1 MIREV
6 INSLI
11 DYASIH
17 LGLEGLDRV
26 YARNIVLGELV
37 EQIEKYLK
45 EEKGYSDKEA
55 ELKAV
60 LVMGVVT
67 PSPEEVVKKF
77 EELRKFDSARSLD
90 YLYNLGIK
98 NYYFQ
103 KTMVDKNIVWKTD
116 YKSKITIS
124 KKQWLIKTLFGKLI
138 IKIKTSKLVLIF
150 LNQKKAT
157 KILLN
162 F

>member
-26 YARNIVLGELV
+26 YARNIVLGELGLEYPSDKAV
-37 EQIEKYLK
+37 FSMMEVPDYFIEQIEKYLK

-55 ELKAV
+55 ELKAI

-77 EELRKFDSARSLD
+77 EELRKFDSARALD

-98 NYYFQ
+98 NYYF
-103 KTMVDKNIVWKTD
+103 
-116 YKSKITIS
+116 
-124 KKQWLIKTLFGKLI
+124 KQW
-138 IKIKTSKLVLIF
+138 
-150 LNQKKAT
+150 
-157 KILLN
+157 
-162 F
+162 

>member
-26 YARNIVLGELV
+26 YARNIVLGELGLEYPSDKAV
-37 EQIEKYLK
+37 FSIEEIEKMEVPDYFIEQIEKYLK

-77 EELRKFDSARSLD
+77 EE
-90 YLYNLGIK
+90 I
-98 NYYFQ
+98 
-103 KTMVDKNIVWKTD
+103 W
-116 YKSKITIS
+116 
-124 KKQWLIKTLFGKLI
+124 
-138 IKIKTSKLVLIF
+138 
-150 LNQKKAT
+150 
-157 KILLN
+157 
-162 F
+162 